1 MADLLTP
8 IEARIDAILKGG
20 RGADGSLGPDAQ
32 ARAIAADS
40 YRRSADGASLR
51 DNAYPL
57 AQFDRTYALEWGS
70 QGPSEDRFN
79 QAHSRVLVRLELSL
93 LLGHIYGAGH
103 ASLVRTLGSE
113 VAATA
118 VLRPRVRSNGDV
130 HRMRRA
136 LCFAPLYGSD
146 TEPPISNVE
155 QIGATVVEDLGDR
168 LLTTVPFVVTLF
180 ASNSLAYT
188 P

>member
-8 IEARIDAILKGG
+8 IEARIDAVLKGA
-20 RGADGSLGPDAQ
+20 RGVDGSLGTDAQ
-32 ARAIAADS
+32 ARAIAADV

-57 AQFDRTYALEWGS
+57 NQFDRTYALEWGA
-70 QGPSEDRFN
+70 QEQPEEAAN
-79 QAHSRVLVRLELSL
+79 QADDRTVLRLELSL
-93 LLGHIYGAGH
+93 LLGHIYGASH
-103 ASLVRTLGSE
+103 AAFVRVIGSE

-130 HRMRRA
+130 HRIRRA
-136 LCFAPLYGSD
+136 LCFYALHGND
-146 TEPPISNVE
+146 TEPAIVSIQ
-155 QIGATVVEDLGDR
+155 QIGRTTVEDLGDR
-168 LLTTVPFVVTLF
+168 LLTTVPFEVLVH

>member
-8 IEARIDAILKGG
+8 IETRIDAILKGG
-20 RGADGSLGPDAQ
+20 RGADGSLGADAQ
-32 ARAIAADS
+32 ARAITADV

-57 AQFDRTYALEWGS
+57 SQFDRTYALEWGA
-70 QGPSEDRFN
+70 QGPSEERFN
-79 QAHSRVLVRLELSL
+79 QAHNRVLVRIELAL
-93 LLGHIYGAGH
+93 LLGHVYGAAH
-103 ASLVRTLGSE
+103 AGLVRRLGTE
-113 VAATA
+113 VAATV

-130 HRMRRA
+130 HRIRRA
-136 LCFAPLYGSD
+136 LCFAPLYGND
-146 TEPPISNVE
+146 TEPPISNIE
-155 QIGATVVEDLGDR
+155 QVGATVVEDLGDR